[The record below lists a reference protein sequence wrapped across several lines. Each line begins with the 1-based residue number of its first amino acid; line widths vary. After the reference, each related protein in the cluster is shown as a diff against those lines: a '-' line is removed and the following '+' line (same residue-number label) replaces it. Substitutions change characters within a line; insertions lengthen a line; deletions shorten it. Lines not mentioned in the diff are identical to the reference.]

1 MTVSIETVSKALA
14 QAPMVAGA
22 VPGRIGYVVNYSF
35 HIWYKV
41 VMNFMQARAGQY
53 GVAEVLIRD
62 AELSLDTELARMDEL
77 IATRVDVLIVT
88 PAATEGAEAITAK
101 AAAAGIPLV
110 LEANPVPAMTT
121 MVAICDYDAGVRAGR
136 WAGQYALDNLG
147 GKAHILDI
155 AYPPLRPC
163 LLRSEGF
170 FDGVKEVI
178 PSAVLTARVNG
189 EAMVDKSSNLA
200 GEVLDRSPEVNIIFG
215 MDDESIHGGVQAA
228 QARGR
233 TADDIVL
240 VGFGMAGDVDKDMLM
255 ADGPWKASVAM
266 FPEWVGLRCV
276 DQAIKVFNGQA
287 VPPHDVSPT
296 AVVTSG
302 NVTDYF
308 TKTGE
313 GWVPNL
319 KTVAAII
326 PEKQCTKV

>member
-1 MTVSIETVSKALA
+1 MTVSLETVSKALA
-14 QAPMVAGA
+14 QAPMLDGA

-41 VMNFMQARAGQY
+41 VMNFMQSRAGQY
-53 GVAEVLIRD
+53 GVSEVLIRE
-62 AELSLDTELARMDEL
+62 AALSLNTELARIDEL
-77 IATRVDVLIVT
+77 IAAQVDVLIVT

-121 MVAICDYDAGVRAGR
+121 MVAICDYDAGVNAGR
-136 WAGQYALDNLG
+136 WAGEYAARNLG

-155 AYPPLRPC
+155 AYPLLRPC

-170 FDGVKEVI
+170 FDGVKRVI
-178 PSAVLTARVNG
+178 PGAILTARVNG
-189 EAMVDKSSNLA
+189 EALIDISSSLA

-233 TADDIVL
+233 TTDDIVL
-240 VGFGMAGDVDKDMLM
+240 VGFGMAGDIDKDMIT
-255 ADGPWKASVAM
+255 ARGPWKASVAM

-287 VPPHDVSPT
+287 VQRHDVSPT
-296 AVVTSG
+296 AVVTSE

-308 TKTGE
+308 TKTAE

-319 KTVAAII
+319 KAVTAIT
-326 PEKQCTKV
+326 PEKQCSKV